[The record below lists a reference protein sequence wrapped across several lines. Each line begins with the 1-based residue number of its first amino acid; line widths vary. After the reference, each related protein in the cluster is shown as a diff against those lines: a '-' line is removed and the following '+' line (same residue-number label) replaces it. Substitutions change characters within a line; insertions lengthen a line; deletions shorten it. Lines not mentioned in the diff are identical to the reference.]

1 MTRYLPLL
9 FALTF
14 FGCLSRHNFAGKNFE
29 SSNSLCLD
37 ALVVNMDADGCKRI
51 TAEHNEDTKSLKLH
65 CDDEKIDGNSA
76 WLTHTFYFANTSIV
90 DIAKIQGMPMCVD
103 PNLSMTYL
111 PLR

>member
-1 MTRYLPLL
+1 MTRYLSLL

-14 FGCLSRHNFAGKNFE
+14 FGCLSKHNFAGKNFE

-37 ALVVNMDADGCKRI
+37 ALVVNMDADGCKNI
-51 TAEHNEDTKSLKLH
+51 TAEHSEDAKFLKLY

-76 WLTHTFYFANTSIV
+76 WLTHTFYFANTT
-90 DIAKIQGMPMCVD
+90 IADVTKMQGAPMCVD

-111 PLR
+111 QIR